1 MKYSKLFLTIIS
13 GVLFFSCTKPHT
25 TAGEFIIVTTGNVQ
39 GSLKPHKARLDSLGG
54 LARRATLLKD
64 LRATG
69 TEPILLD
76 AGNLFNAQY
85 NSIGLI
91 KCYNEIGYDALNIG
105 AQDLANAIN
114 ISNLEKAAEFPFI
127 STNIIHSR
135 SGKLVFKPFTTIE
148 RNGFIISVIG
158 LTNNLLENSSGKYG
172 IKDPIQA
179 GKNLLDKLANRS
191 DYQVVLF
198 NGSFDDAVVTREALV
213 EADFMFISGHRD
225 APRKTKPPKKGP
237 FLYKVGE
244 FGRALVTIKTHVAH
258 IDSSLKDISMLIERE
273 KFIKETLHLLHGGA
287 SISLEEMYAGNY
299 DMSQRIKMIKYEL
312 ELAQMELTSA
322 TNTVEFDYIPLS
334 SSIIDDIDIK
344 RIINEASITVNK

>member
-179 GKNLLDKLANRS
+179 GKNLLNKLANRS

-198 NGSFDDAVVTREALV
+198 NGSFDDAVVTRDALL
-213 EADFMFISGHRD
+213 EADFMFISGHRGT
-225 APRKTKPPKKGP
+225 PRKTRPPENGP

-244 FGRALVTIKTHVAH
+244 FGRSLVTIKTYVTN
-258 IDSSLKDISMLIERE
+258 IDSSLKDISMLMERE
-273 KFIKETLHLLHGGA
+273 KFIKETLQLLHRGA
-287 SISLEEMYAGNY
+287 SISIEEMYAGNY
-299 DMSQRIKMIKYEL
+299 DMTQRIKRIKTEL
-312 ELAQMELTSA
+312 QLVQTELA
-322 TNTVEFDYIPLS
+322 NTVNTVKFDYIPLS
-334 SSIIDDIDIK
+334 SSIIDDVDIN
-344 RIINEASITVNK
+344 RIINEASTIVNK

>member
-64 LRATG
+64 LRAAG

-114 ISNLEKAAEFPFI
+114 ISNLEKTAEFPFI
-127 STNIIHSR
+127 STNIINSR

-158 LTNNLLENSSGKYG
+158 LTNNLLENNSGKYG

-179 GKNLLDKLANRS
+179 GKNLLNKLANRS

-299 DMSQRIKMIKYEL
+299 DMSQRIKMIKNEL

-334 SSIIDDIDIK
+334 SSIIDDINIK